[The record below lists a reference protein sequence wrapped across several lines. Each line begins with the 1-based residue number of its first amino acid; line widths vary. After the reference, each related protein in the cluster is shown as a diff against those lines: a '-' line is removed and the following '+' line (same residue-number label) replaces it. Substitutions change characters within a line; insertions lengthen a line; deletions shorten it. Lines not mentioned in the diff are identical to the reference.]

1 MKIFDCFMYFDED
14 EVLDVR
20 LNFLDKYVDYFVIV
34 ESGYNHKGEKRDPQ
48 FDLSKFKKFKD
59 KIIYILKNEI
69 PEGIEKIKDDDNEN
83 EQYRKSIYNAWKRE
97 NLQRNRILEG
107 LTDANPNDWIIISDL
122 DEIPNLEKI
131 NFNNINQKLI
141 FFNQLMMYYKFNLK
155 LDNFIWIG
163 SRACKFKDLVSPQWL
178 RDIKSKKFYWWRV
191 DILFSKKKY
200 NNIKFVDDGGWHFSY
215 LKTPDKIEKKLKS
228 YLHHIDYDRNPL
240 GVNKITKIIK
250 DKKTIYNLKVDQ
262 KENKF
267 DAKNDL
273 VKIDI
278 NKLPKYIIDNL
289 DKFESW
295 IEK

>member
-1 MKIFDCFMYFDED
+1 
-14 EVLDVR
+14 
-20 LNFLDKYVDYFVIV
+20 
-34 ESGYNHKGEKRDPQ
+34 
-48 FDLSKFKKFKD
+48 
-59 KIIYILKNEI
+59 
-69 PEGIEKIKDDDNEN
+69 
-83 EQYRKSIYNAWKRE
+83 
-97 NLQRNRILEG
+97 
-107 LTDANPNDWIIISDL
+107 
-122 DEIPNLEKI
+122 
-131 NFNNINQKLI
+131 
-141 FFNQLMMYYKFNLK
+141 MMYYKFNLK
-155 LDNFIWIG
+155 FDNFIWIG

-228 YLHHIDYDRNPL
+228 YLHHIDYDKNPI
-240 GVNKITKIIK
+240 GVNNITEIIK
-250 DKKTIYNLKVDQ
+250 NKKTIYNLKVDQ

-289 DKFESW
+289 DKFETW

>member
-122 DEIPNLEKI
+122 DEIPNLEKV

-240 GVNKITKIIK
+240 GINKITKIIK

-278 NKLPKYIIDNL
+278 NELPKYISDNL
-289 DKFESW
+289 DKFETW

>member
-122 DEIPNLEKI
+122 DEIPNLEKV

-163 SRACKFKDLVSPQWL
+163 SRACKFKDLISPQWL
-178 RDIKSKKFYWWRV
+178 RDIKSKKFNWWRV

-228 YLHHIDYDRNPL
+228 YLHHIDYDKNPI
-240 GVNKITKIIK
+240 GVNNITEIIK
-250 DKKTIYNLKVDQ
+250 NKKTIYNLKVDQ
-262 KENKF
+262 KKNKF
-267 DAKNDL
+267 DSKNDL

-278 NKLPKYIIDNL
+278 NELPKYIIDNL
-289 DKFESW
+289 DKFETW